1 MGWTELGVSGKPSPM
16 RRNDSGCVR
25 TARPQLGPYLSAG
38 ALMDA
43 SPDDETLK
51 ARVDGIVA
59 VLAQCQ
65 ASDGLKTLKL

>member
-1 MGWTELGVSGKPSPM
+1 
-16 RRNDSGCVR
+16 
-25 TARPQLGPYLSAG
+25 
-38 ALMDA
+38 MDA

>member
-1 MGWTELGVSGKPSPM
+1 ME
-16 RRNDSGCVR
+16 
-25 TARPQLGPYLSAG
+25 
-38 ALMDA
+38 A

-65 ASDGLKTLKL
+65 ASYGLKTLKP